1 MITGLKENENVKA
14 DQYWPNVK
22 EEMPLDNQVSVKLE
36 KDNELLVAEGI
47 TERKF
52 TVKPKG

>member
-14 DQYWPNVK
+14 DKYWPNAM
-22 EEMPLDNQVSVKLE
+22 EEMPLDNQISVKLE
-36 KDNELLVAEGI
+36 TDNELLVAEGI
-47 TERKF
+47 TKRKF

>member
-22 EEMPLDNQVSVKLE
+22 EEMPLDNQISVKLE
-36 KDNELLVAEGI
+36 NELLVAEGI

>member
-14 DQYWPNVK
+14 DQYWPNVM
-22 EEMPLDNQVSVKLE
+22 EEMLLDNQISVKLE
-36 KDNELLVAEGI
+36 KDNELGEVEGI

>member
-1 MITGLKENENVKA
+1 MITSLKENENVKA

-22 EEMPLDNQVSVKLE
+22 EEMPLNNQISVKLE
-36 KDNELLVAEGI
+36 TDNELLVAEGI
-47 TERKF
+47 TKRKF